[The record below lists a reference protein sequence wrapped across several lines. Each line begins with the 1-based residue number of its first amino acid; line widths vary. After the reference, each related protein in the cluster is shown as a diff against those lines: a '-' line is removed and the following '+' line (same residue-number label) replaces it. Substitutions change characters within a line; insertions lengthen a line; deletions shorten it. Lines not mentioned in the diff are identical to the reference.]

1 MSDSGPNSIRCTNEH
16 DGQKLVS
23 DTLNFP
29 INELFT
35 IIFTHSQFFDDFQE
49 LRKNTVL
56 QLTEWEENSL
66 DNTKTRLVS
75 LIMTL
80 PKGLGPKTSQC
91 LSTQV
96 ILPCSK
102 PEYLY
107 SIDEETLNEGIPYA
121 DRFKIQV
128 HFCLERISDNKTSI
142 TVYGKVVYNK
152 SILGFIKSMIEKNAL
167 AGVIDTYSTM
177 FRILKEKGDEYR
189 LGNKRRVKRKA
200 PVKVKENRYHMEKKR
215 PPKSKSSHT
224 AIWIIFFFLL
234 FLLLVN
240 AVLYGKVLSLEKSDP
255 FSELNVQFG
264 DIHNSE
270 SAILDSDQWKK
281 LLEESIDLLKRA
293 SVN

>member
-96 ILPCSK
+96 SK
-102 PEYLY
+102 
-107 SIDEETLNEGIPYA
+107 
-121 DRFKIQV
+121 
-128 HFCLERISDNKTSI
+128 
-142 TVYGKVVYNK
+142 
-152 SILGFIKSMIEKNAL
+152 
-167 AGVIDTYSTM
+167 
-177 FRILKEKGDEYR
+177 
-189 LGNKRRVKRKA
+189 
-200 PVKVKENRYHMEKKR
+200 
-215 PPKSKSSHT
+215 
-224 AIWIIFFFLL
+224 
-234 FLLLVN
+234 
-240 AVLYGKVLSLEKSDP
+240 
-255 FSELNVQFG
+255 
-264 DIHNSE
+264 
-270 SAILDSDQWKK
+270 
-281 LLEESIDLLKRA
+281 
-293 SVN
+293 